1 VVVITEL
8 VCDVYGLLDKRL
20 ELEPLPVVVIE
31 LIVTVKIVVVPLMT
45 VTVVR
50 ADVAEEEESLA
61 DVSAEEETLVDVPAE
76 EEALV
81 DVPAEEEALAD
92 VVPLFNMGPCDRDW
106 EELSLVLV
114 GVVRENLEVVLV
126 VLSLVVVVVLVL
138 VLVGRN
144 TPVEAANDVVVFA
157 NSVLFSRHEAGI
169 VKQQGRPVD
178 VGVLGWNTPV

>member
-8 VCDVYGLLDKRL
+8 VCDVYGLLDRRL
-20 ELEPLPVVVIE
+20 KLEPLPVVVIE

-50 ADVAEEEESLA
+50 ADVAEEEEALA
-61 DVSAEEETLVDVPAE
+61 DVSAE

-81 DVPAEEEALAD
+81 DVPAEEEALED

-106 EELSLVLV
+106 EELSLVRV
-114 GVVRENLEVVLV
+114 GVVRENLEVALV
-126 VLSLVVVVVLVL
+126 VLNLVVVLVL

-157 NSVLFSRHEAGI
+157 NNVLFSRHEAGI
-169 VKQQGRPVD
+169 EKQQGRPVD
-178 VGVLGWNTPV
+178 VGALGWNTPV